1 MMFINKGLVTSY
13 QFPFIDRSR
22 NLPFKLCQNKVCN
35 YLALFAKE
43 EKSKQNKGTN
53 QKFLMRFIPIII

>member
-22 NLPFKLCQNKVCN
+22 DLPFKLCQNKVRNC
-35 YLALFAKE
+35 LALFAKE
-43 EKSKQNKGTN
+43 EKSKQNKGTDQN
-53 QKFLMRFIPIII
+53 LLMRFIPIII

>member
-22 NLPFKLCQNKVCN
+22 NLPFKLCPNKVCN
-35 YLALFAKE
+35 YFALFAKE
-43 EKSKQNKGTN
+43 EKLKQNKGRV
-53 QKFLMRFIPIII
+53 QKLN